1 VRRGPL
7 LLTAAWLLVGVV
19 VATTNDYFGNL
30 NEFSDFGATF
40 LAIIL
45 WPFPLFGKDTYPLV
59 SQFWAQTRN
68 GLTLGS
74 IYAMIALGYTMVY
87 GVLQLINFAH
97 SEVFMVSF
105 VAALY
110 AIPFFA
116 NDFLGGLPLIPL
128 FLIVLLCCM
137 AASGIT
143 AVLLEFFA
151 YRPLRKRGA
160 PRLSFLITAIGAS
173 LFLQYL
179 FVLMDGEHYLF
190 PFRGIADP
198 VASPLLVVAAALIIV
213 CAFLVVRG
221 IRGNEAGSVRAGMW
235 VGFGAVGAAVTG
247 LVLLIKLPNILG
259 PTPQGIP
266 EMFSTSTVFTL
277 FGVPWSN
284 KRIMV
289 LVLAV
294 IMLFVLDTF
303 VRQTR
308 FGRGIRAV
316 AQDGETASLM
326 GVNINRV
333 VVVTFLIGG
342 LMAGAAGLLFQIV
355 LGTPAFWFVG
365 FKPGIKA
372 FVAAVLGGIGNI
384 RGAMLGGLLL
394 GLVEAYA
401 VPLIGSEWIDVTAF
415 IMLVGVLMFRPTG
428 ILGEQVGA

>member
-1 VRRGPL
+1 LRRGPL
-7 LLTAAWLLVGVV
+7 LLTAAWLVVGIV
-19 VATTNDYFGNL
+19 VAAINDYFGNL
-30 NEFSDFGATF
+30 NEFSDFVATF

-68 GLTLGS
+68 GLTAGS

-105 VAALY
+105 VAALG

-116 NDFLGGLPLIPL
+116 NGFLGELPVGFL
-128 FLIVLLCCM
+128 FLAVLLCCM
-137 AASGIT
+137 AASGFT

-179 FVLMDGEHYLF
+179 FWLMDGNHYLF
-190 PFRGIADP
+190 PFRGVADP
-198 VASPLLVVAAALIIV
+198 LDVPLLIGAAALV
-213 CAFLVVRG
+213 LVSAVLLVRG
-221 IRGNEAGSVRAGMW
+221 IRTNEGGRIRAGMW
-235 VGFGAVGAAVTG
+235 VGFGALSLAIVG
-247 LVLLIKLPNILG
+247 LVFLIKLPDWLG
-259 PTPQGIP
+259 PTPQSIP
-266 EMFSTSTVFTL
+266 EIFGTSTVFSP
-277 FGVPWSN
+277 FGTAWTN

-289 LVLAV
+289 IVVAV
-294 IMLFVLDTF
+294 IMLIFLDTF
-303 VRQTR
+303 VRKTR
-308 FGRGIRAV
+308 FGRGIRSV
-316 AQDGETASLM
+316 AQDAETASLM

-333 VVVTFLIGG
+333 VVVTFLVGG

-355 LGTPAFWFVG
+355 FGTPANFFVG
-365 FKPGIKA
+365 FEPGIKA

-384 RGAMLGGLLL
+384 RGAMLGGLVL
-394 GLVEAYA
+394 GLVENYT
-401 VPLIGSEWIDVTAF
+401 VPVMGADWIDVTAF
-415 IMLVGVLMFRPTG
+415 VVLVLVLMFRPTG